1 MRKSIIFAIVISA
14 AYWLTGCDNKDKLE
28 INSPAYMYESISG
41 VDQEVDVVLSGLFNE
56 NENSFKGS
64 MTIKNVNYATILFKS
79 GAGLIS
85 YEDKK
90 RTYLGEIFYNSQTR
104 QYTIEISDSDLYEE
118 LTGQKYSNNKL
129 VISSPAKD
137 LDQAK
142 QINTTIKNNQDK

>member
-1 MRKSIIFAIVISA
+1 MRKSIIFAIVILV
-14 AYWLTGCDNKDKLE
+14 AYSLTGCDNKDKLE
-28 INSPAYMYESISG
+28 INSPAYMYESTSG
-41 VDQEVDVVLSGLFNE
+41 VDQEVDVVLSGLFYE

-64 MTIKNVNYATILFKS
+64 MTIKNVKYATILFKS

-85 YEDKK
+85 YEDK
-90 RTYLGEIFYNSQTR
+90 TYLGEIFYNSQTR
-104 QYTIEISDSDLYEE
+104 QYSIEISDSDLYEE

-137 LDQAK
+137 LDQAI